1 MQKVGGNMSEV
12 FSKLNDLKNVFKFG
26 EKIVPIIQS
35 LIEFMKEIVPLIENI
50 NSSISESTAQMPKAA
65 NQINNVTSQTEMATT
80 EILDMVDRITN
91 QIMEVETV
99 FSSFAAGEQ
108 RRIEIKEIVKQ
119 KYGHDTELMGLLKEY
134 LDNTDY
140 NTASNQVKEILAQTN
155 NDIFQITISLQV
167 QDITTQQLAAVNHLI
182 DSVNHKLSSL
192 IKEIDQSDIKED
204 IKIIQ
209 IEVPEGSNFDP
220 NAVYDKSEKRQQNVD
235 KIISEQKQQ
244 ASQEEID
251 KLFS

>member
-1 MQKVGGNMSEV
+1 MQKIGGNMSEV

-50 NSSISESTAQMPKAA
+50 NTSISESTAQMPKAS

-80 EILDMVDRITN
+80 EILDMVDSITN
-91 QIMEVETV
+91 QLMEVEAV
-99 FSSFAAGEQ
+99 FSSFAEKEK
-108 RRIEIKEIVKQ
+108 RSKEIKEIVKQ
-119 KYGHDTELMGLLKEY
+119 KYGNDIELMGLLKEY
-134 LDNTDY
+134 LENTDY
-140 NTASNQVKEILAQTN
+140 NSAFNRIKEILAQTN

-182 DSVNHKLSSL
+182 DSVNNKLSGL

-204 IKIIQ
+204 IKFIS
-209 IEVPEGSNFDP
+209 IEVPEGSSFDP

-235 KIISEQKQQ
+235 QIVTDQKQQ